1 MSDHPSNSVTGGVRG
16 LLRFEALL
24 LLTAAVLAYA
34 HLGLSWVLFAALFLA
49 PDLSFAAYLFG
60 ARAGAIGYNAVHST
74 VGPIVLATASQL
86 SPVHDGIASAHMLL
100 SIALIWFAHIG
111 FDRALGYGLK
121 YATGFGDT
129 HLSGTAKT
137 REQFA

>member
-1 MSDHPSNSVTGGVRG
+1 MSDHHSTSVTGGVRQ

-34 HLGLSWVLFAALFLA
+34 HLGLSWVFFAALFLA

-60 ARAGAIGYNAVHST
+60 ARAGAAVYNAMHTT
-74 VGPIVLATASQL
+74 VGPIVLALASQL
-86 SPVHDGIASAHMLL
+86 PLSHDGVASSRMLL
-100 SIALIWFAHIG
+100 SIALVWFAHIG
-111 FDRALGYGLK
+111 FDRTLGYGLK

-129 HLSGTAKT
+129 HLSATAKK